1 MQIHELIN
9 DDLSIHYLI
18 HADVDD
24 MKALQVAMRF
34 ASDAIEA
41 ADLAPDNKAALLA
54 ILIAHYPITSY
65 EEKMAK
71 IPKPP
76 LPKDD

>member
-41 ADLAPDNKAALLA
+41 ADLAPDNKAALKYA
-54 ILIAHYPITSY
+54 PQGWARRGEI
-65 EEKMAK
+65 EERIKV
-71 IPKPP
+71 
-76 LPKDD
+76 LGGG